1 MGNSRSAA
9 KFLREL
15 DDDEGLKKFP
25 RDIVDASPYTA
36 GAGLSAEH
44 ILKVMKGAID
54 RRIDGTGS
62 V

>member
-1 MGNSRSAA
+1 M
-9 KFLREL
+9 REL
-15 DDDEGLKKFP
+15 DDDERSTPKFP
-25 RDIVDASPYTA
+25 RDIVDASPDTA
-36 GAGLSAEH
+36 GEKLSAEH